1 MVSFIERKVDRNGY
15 IKYFDAIRFVVAHD
29 LLEDFNAYFSNLEGQ
44 RIPLDELLEFA
55 GY

>member
-1 MVSFIERKVDRNGY
+1 MVNFIERKADRNGY
-15 IKYFDAIRFVVAHD
+15 VKYFDAIRFASSHN

>member
-1 MVSFIERKVDRNGY
+1 MVSFIERKVDSNGCV
-15 IKYFDAIRFVVAHD
+15 KYFDAIRFASSHN